1 MAGAPWFIVLLLMIA
16 TSLMGYVV
24 GFIHGGVLEMQKRNN
39 NDNSDSSSDTTSR
52 YAREERP
59 TVVEI
64 NLNEVCRHR
73 TVHSELDNGH
83 YQPRL
88 RRVSSDNFFD

>member
-16 TSLMGYVV
+16 TSLMGYVA
-24 GFIHGGVLEMQKRNN
+24 GFTHGGILEMQKRND
-39 NDNSDSSSDTTSR
+39 NDNHNSSSNEAPR
-52 YAREERP
+52 YKEERP

-73 TVHSELDNGH
+73 TIHSELNDGY

-88 RRVSSDNFFD
+88 RRVSNSDIFD